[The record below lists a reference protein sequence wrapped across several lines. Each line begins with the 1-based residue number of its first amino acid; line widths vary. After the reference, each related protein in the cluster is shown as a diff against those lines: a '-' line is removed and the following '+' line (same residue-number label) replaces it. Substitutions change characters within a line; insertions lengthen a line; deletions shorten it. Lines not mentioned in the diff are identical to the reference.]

1 MVRIGIIGAAGLSG
15 RELLY
20 LLGSHDEASVELL
33 TSSNYQ
39 GKKVKDVFP
48 ELTGY
53 NQVFQPNDIDVT
65 GCDLVFLAIP
75 NQASLER
82 VPNLLEQ
89 GVRVIDLSGAFR
101 LRDKEVF
108 SKFYKLSHSSPEL
121 LEEAVF
127 GLPEYF
133 KSEITTARLV
143 SNPGCYATGAL
154 LGLLPLGELLGK
166 LDRQPIIDA
175 KSGVSGAG
183 GRV

>member
-53 NQVFQPNDIDVT
+53 NQIFQSNDIDVT

-75 NQASLER
+75 NQAS
-82 VPNLLEQ
+82 
-89 GVRVIDLSGAFR
+89 
-101 LRDKEVF
+101 
-108 SKFYKLSHSSPEL
+108 
-121 LEEAVF
+121 
-127 GLPEYF
+127 
-133 KSEITTARLV
+133 
-143 SNPGCYATGAL
+143 
-154 LGLLPLGELLGK
+154 
-166 LDRQPIIDA
+166 
-175 KSGVSGAG
+175 
-183 GRV
+183 

>member
-20 LLGSHDEASVELL
+20 LLESHDEASVELL
-33 TSSNYQ
+33 TSSKYQ
-39 GKKVKDVFP
+39 GKKVNDVFP

-53 NQVFQPNDIDVT
+53 NQVFRPNDIDVT

-101 LRDKEVF
+101 LRDYHPLWLAFPNYSNFFNKTTGLVRF
-108 SKFYKLSHSSPEL
+108 RSPL
-121 LEEAVF
+121 LTESQLISF
-127 GLPEYF
+127 
-133 KSEITTARLV
+133 
-143 SNPGCYATGAL
+143 
-154 LGLLPLGELLGK
+154 PLGT
-166 LDRQPIIDA
+166 
-175 KSGVSGAG
+175 
-183 GRV
+183 

>member
-20 LLGSHDEASVELL
+20 LLESHDEASVELL
-33 TSSNYQ
+33 TSSNYL

-48 ELTGY
+48 ELTGC
-53 NQVFQPNDIDVT
+53 NLVFQPNEFDVT

-108 SKFYKLSHSSPEL
+108 SKFYKLSHSAPEL
-121 LEEAVF
+121 LED
-127 GLPEYF
+127 
-133 KSEITTARLV
+133 
-143 SNPGCYATGAL
+143 CL
-154 LGLLPLGELLGK
+154 LYTS
-166 LDRQPIIDA
+166 DA
-175 KSGVSGAG
+175 ADE
-183 GRV
+183 

>member
-20 LLGSHDEASVELL
+20 LLESHDEASVELL
-33 TSSNYQ
+33 TSSKYQ
-39 GKKVKDVFP
+39 GKKVNDVFP

-108 SKFYKLSHSSPEL
+108 SKFYKLSHSAPEL
-121 LEEAVF
+121 LEEPYSDYRNILKAK
-127 GLPEYF
+127 LPQQDWLQIQDVMLQVPCWGFCRWESY
-133 KSEITTARLV
+133 
-143 SNPGCYATGAL
+143 
-154 LGLLPLGELLGK
+154 LGN
-166 LDRQPIIDA
+166 
-175 KSGVSGAG
+175 
-183 GRV
+183 

>member
-1 MVRIGIIGAAGLSG
+1 MVRIVIIGAAGLSG

-108 SKFYKLSHSSPEL
+108 SKFYK
-121 LEEAVF
+121 
-127 GLPEYF
+127 
-133 KSEITTARLV
+133 
-143 SNPGCYATGAL
+143 
-154 LGLLPLGELLGK
+154 
-166 LDRQPIIDA
+166 
-175 KSGVSGAG
+175 
-183 GRV
+183 

>member
-20 LLGSHDEASVELL
+20 LLESHDEASVELL
-33 TSSNYQ
+33 TSSKYQ

-82 VPNLLEQ
+82 FQ
-89 GVRVIDLSGAFR
+89 TYWSRV
-101 LRDKEVF
+101 
-108 SKFYKLSHSSPEL
+108 Y
-121 LEEAVF
+121 
-127 GLPEYF
+127 
-133 KSEITTARLV
+133 
-143 SNPGCYATGAL
+143 
-154 LGLLPLGELLGK
+154 GLLIFPEHFVYGTKRFFQNFISYHILPRSCWKNPYSDYRNILKAK
-166 LDRQPIIDA
+166 LPQQDWLQIQDVMLQVPC
-175 KSGVSGAG
+175 
-183 GRV
+183 